1 MVPNFRLTIEYA
13 ALEIVVVG
21 SIVRIYA
28 KAGENTKGHRDDR
41 LNEAKSGING
51 SYLAHFTYD
60 VNPKSSSNDKY
71 CSQGTNQRPVN

>member
-51 SYLAHFTYD
+51 S
-60 VNPKSSSNDKY
+60 S
-71 CSQGTNQRPVN
+71 